1 MGHGHRAG
9 HAIHLSAAELEPSD
23 GGHRRG
29 AQHSAADTKR
39 SRRGASEPKQLGKAK
54 QQLGSLPA
62 IREVP
67 QDLSAEQ
74 IVPDDWKPGYAVAD
88 GPGSFVEIFRS
99 STPYIEAHRGTTM
112 VIHIDT
118 RVLDEEG
125 LLAELMDDVAL
136 ITVLGVKPVLVIS
149 IRDQVDARL
158 REMGVEP
165 SFHGP
170 LRISDTVVMKVL
182 QEVSGLARSRVE
194 AALSRGRSGRAAGG
208 GVAVGVVGGNLFYTA
223 QPLGVRD
230 GVDLGST
237 GEVRRVE
244 VEKIRQVAERGEIVL
259 LGALGY
265 SASGQ
270 IFNVKSEEVASRA
283 AAALGASKLIFLSYS
298 RLVTRTAASQGNA
311 TNPNH
316 GEGGLRLGP
325 GAAGL
330 RQVQSIRLAD
340 AKRLVQER
348 AAALESAEQSCS
360 VVEDEDADSCTVASV
375 LSLCGHCVAA
385 LEQGVTRAHLVPP
398 VGGALL
404 KELYTLDGI
413 GTLLSRDLYDGIR
426 RAVPEDTP
434 GIIELIGPLEQQGVL
449 VQRPRGALAR
459 EVHAGF
465 FYVFTRDSAILG
477 CAMLRR
483 YSATSAELGCLVVS
497 PQYRRQGTGDALLCF
512 LERTAVAAGVEQLFV
527 LSTNT
532 MQWFMERD
540 FDEVP
545 LSALPPERQALYNP
559 QRNSKIYSKVLGS
572 SRRIDAEELFW
583 SVDG

>member
-1 MGHGHRAG
+1 
-9 HAIHLSAAELEPSD
+9 
-23 GGHRRG
+23 
-29 AQHSAADTKR
+29 
-39 SRRGASEPKQLGKAK
+39 
-54 QQLGSLPA
+54 
-62 IREVP
+62 VP
-67 QDLSAEQ
+67 QDLAADQ
-74 IVPDDWKPGYAVAD
+74 IVPDEWNPDSVVAD

-99 STPYIEAHRGTTM
+99 STPYIKMHRASTM

-118 RVLDEEG
+118 RVLDEER
-125 LLAELMDDVAL
+125 LLADLMDDVAL
-136 ITVLGVKPVLVIS
+136 ITVLGVMPVLVIS

-158 REMGVEP
+158 REMGAEP
-165 SFHGP
+165 RFHGG
-170 LRISDTVVMKVL
+170 LRISDPVVIRVL
-182 QEVSGLARSRVE
+182 QEVSGFARSRVE
-194 AALSRGRSGRAAGG
+194 AALSRGRGSRGAG

-244 VEKIRQVAERGEIVL
+244 VDKIRAHLKSGEIVL

-265 SASGQ
+265 SASGDV
-270 IFNVKSEEVASRA
+270 FNVKSEEVASRA

-298 RLVTRTAASQGNA
+298 RLMTRTAFLGNA
-311 TNPNH
+311 TANFALASQQPASFD
-316 GEGGLRLGP
+316 GEIGLRLG
-325 GAAGL
+325 
-330 RQVQSIRLAD
+330 D

-348 AAALESAEQSCS
+348 AEALELAEESCN
-360 VVEDEDADSCTVASV
+360 VALDGMASCTVASV
-375 LSLCGHCVAA
+375 LALCGHCVGA

-426 RAVPEDTP
+426 PAVPEDIP
-434 GIIELIGPLEQQGVL
+434 GIIELIQPLENQGVL
-449 VQRPRGALAR
+449 VQRPRAALAR

-483 YSATSAELGCLVVS
+483 YSQTSAELGCLVVS
-497 PQYRRQGTGDALLCF
+497 PQYRRQGTGDALLGF
-512 LERTAVAAGVEQLFV
+512 LERTAVAAGVAQLFV

-532 MQWFMERD
+532 MQWFLERD
-540 FDEVP
+540 FDEVQ
-545 LSALPPERQALYNP
+545 LSDLPPERQKLYNP
-559 QRNSKIYSKVLGS
+559 QRNSKIYSKVLES

-583 SVDG
+583 SAGLGLP